1 MTPSQSDAGPAVE
14 GIRVAEHAP
23 RLFERDPV
31 LDAVDRG
38 LPPIPLEHGSVY
50 TKAMARTSET
60 SSPHTSMRKLLNE
73 SEMVGRVP
81 WEHLTQELSLI
92 TPVEEVF
99 ITLVL
104 GGVR

>member
-1 MTPSQSDAGPAVE
+1 MAG
-14 GIRVAEHAP
+14 
-23 RLFERDPV
+23 
-31 LDAVDRG
+31 
-38 LPPIPLEHGSVY
+38 
-50 TKAMARTSET
+50 TSET

-81 WEHLTQELSLI
+81 WEHLTQELLLI
-92 TPVEEVF
+92 KPVEEVF

>member
-1 MTPSQSDAGPAVE
+1 
-14 GIRVAEHAP
+14 
-23 RLFERDPV
+23 
-31 LDAVDRG
+31 
-38 LPPIPLEHGSVY
+38 
-50 TKAMARTSET
+50 
-60 SSPHTSMRKLLNE
+60 MRKLLNE